1 MNVTKL
7 TEVLYNRYN
16 DYVNYEM
23 DDSVELDASL
33 LEGSEMNF
41 VLGLMK
47 SMESLRIRKEII
59 QSSIEELAQLLYDY
73 CHDLCDD
80 VIEYLSPEFFYED
93 EEYLSPEFFYED
105 EEYYE
110 EVKYNFNIVDSSNI
124 SMEDIYIQDFDGCS
138 LIVIRDV
145 AFPVV
150 FNEGVKITEDMINQV
165 GNTLK
170 RSFFLEGGTDLYD
183 LEDEEDPEFCEED
196 FWRDIREGDEF

>member
-7 TEVLYNRYN
+7 TEVLYNRYKEC
-16 DYVNYEM
+16 VSYEM
-23 DDSVELDASL
+23 CDNVVSNSSM
-33 LEGSEMNF
+33 LEDYGINLVFS
-41 VLGLMK
+41 LMK

-73 CHDLCDD
+73 SIDLCDD
-80 VIEYLSPEFFYED
+80 VI
-93 EEYLSPEFFYED
+93 EYLSPEFFYED

-110 EVKYNFNIVDSSNI
+110 EVKYNFNIIDSSNI

-138 LIVIRDV
+138 LIVIGDL

-150 FNEGVKITEDMINQV
+150 FNEGVKITEDMVNQV

-183 LEDEEDPEFCEED
+183 LEDEEDPEFCDED
-196 FWRDIREGDEF
+196 FWRDNREGDEF

>member
-16 DYVNYEM
+16 ECVSYEIADNEVSNSIMLEDY
-23 DDSVELDASL
+23 
-33 LEGSEMNF
+33 GMNF
-41 VLGLMK
+41 ALGLMR
-47 SMESLRIRKEII
+47 SMESLRIRKEVI

-73 CHDLCDD
+73 CIDLCDD
-80 VIEYLSPEFFYED
+80 VI
-93 EEYLSPEFFYED
+93 EYLSPEFFYED

-110 EVKYNFNIVDSSNI
+110 EVKYNFNIIDSSNI

-138 LIVIRDV
+138 LIVIGDL

-165 GNTLK
+165 GNTIK
-170 RSFFLEGGTDLYD
+170 RSFLLAGNLNLYD
-183 LEDEEDPEFCEED
+183 LEEEEYPEFFEED
-196 FWRDIREGDEF
+196 FWRDNREGDEF

>member
-7 TEVLYNRYN
+7 TEVLYNRYKECVSCGIADN
-16 DYVNYEM
+16 EVSNSIMLEDY
-23 DDSVELDASL
+23 
-33 LEGSEMNF
+33 GMNF
-41 VLGLMK
+41 ALGLMK

-73 CHDLCDD
+73 CIDLCDD
-80 VIEYLSPEFFYED
+80 VI
-93 EEYLSPEFFYED
+93 EYLSPEFFYED

-110 EVKYNFNIVDSSNI
+110 EVKYNFNIIDSSNI

-150 FNEGVKITEDMINQV
+150 FNEGVKITEDMVNQV
-165 GNTLK
+165 GDTIK
-170 RSFFLEGGTDLYD
+170 RSFLLAGGTDLYD
-183 LEDEEDPEFCEED
+183 LEEEEYPEFFEED
-196 FWRDIREGDEF
+196 FWRDNREGDEF

>member
-16 DYVNYEM
+16 ECVSYEIADNEVSNSIMLEDY
-23 DDSVELDASL
+23 
-33 LEGSEMNF
+33 GMNF
-41 VLGLMK
+41 ALGLMK
-47 SMESLRIRKEII
+47 SMESLRIRKEVI

-73 CHDLCDD
+73 CIDLCDD
-80 VIEYLSPEFFYED
+80 VI
-93 EEYLSPEFFYED
+93 EYLSPEFFYED

-110 EVKYNFNIVDSSNI
+110 EVKYNFNIIDSSNI

-138 LIVIRDV
+138 LIVIGDL

-165 GNTLK
+165 GNTIK
-170 RSFFLEGGTDLYD
+170 RSFLLAGGTDLYD
-183 LEDEEDPEFCEED
+183 LEEEEYPEFFEED
-196 FWRDIREGDEF
+196 FWRDNREGDEF

>member
-7 TEVLYNRYN
+7 TEILYKRYN
-16 DYVNYEM
+16 ECVNYEM
-23 DDSVELDASL
+23 DDSVVSNAGV
-33 LEGSEMNF
+33 LEDYGMHF
-41 VLGLMK
+41 VFSLMK

-73 CHDLCDD
+73 CSDMWDD
-80 VIEYLSPEFFYED
+80 VI
-93 EEYLSPEFFYED
+93 EYLSPEFFYED

-110 EVKYNFNIVDSSNI
+110 EVKYNFNIIDSSNI
-124 SMEDIYIQDFDGCS
+124 SMEDIYIQDFDGCA

-150 FNEGVKITEDMINQV
+150 FNEGVKITEDMVNQV

-183 LEDEEDPEFCEED
+183 LEDEEDPEFGEED
-196 FWRDIREGDEF
+196 FWRDNREGDEF

>member
-16 DYVNYEM
+16 VCVNYEIA
-23 DDSVELDASL
+23 STELTHPSM
-33 LEGSEMNF
+33 LEDYGMNF
-41 VLGLMK
+41 ALGLMK

-73 CHDLCDD
+73 SIDLCDD
-80 VIEYLSPEFFYED
+80 VI
-93 EEYLSPEFFYED
+93 EYLSPEFFYED

-110 EVKYNFNIVDSSNI
+110 EVKYNFNIIDSSNI

-138 LIVIRDV
+138 LIVIGDL

-165 GNTLK
+165 GNTIK
-170 RSFFLEGGTDLYD
+170 RSFLLGGNLNLYD
-183 LEDEEDPEFCEED
+183 LEEEEYPEFFEED
-196 FWRDIREGDEF
+196 FWRDNREGDEF

>member
-16 DYVNYEM
+16 DCVNYEM
-23 DDSVELDASL
+23 DDSVVLDASL

-41 VLGLMK
+41 VLGLME
-47 SMESLRIRKEII
+47 SMESLRIRREII

-73 CHDLCDD
+73 CSDLCDD
-80 VIEYLSPEFFYED
+80 VI
-93 EEYLSPEFFYED
+93 EYLSPEFFYED

-145 AFPVV
+145 ALPVV
-150 FNEGVKITEDMINQV
+150 FNEGVKITEDMLNQV
-165 GNTLK
+165 GNTIK

-196 FWRDIREGDEF
+196 FWRDNREGDEF

>member
-16 DYVNYEM
+16 ECVNYEIEDNVVSNSSM
-23 DDSVELDASL
+23 
-33 LEGSEMNF
+33 LEDYGINF
-41 VLGLMK
+41 VFSLMR

-59 QSSIEELAQLLYDY
+59 QSSIEELAQLLYGY

-80 VIEYLSPEFFYED
+80 VI
-93 EEYLSPEFFYED
+93 EYLSPEFFYED

-145 AFPVV
+145 AFPVI
-150 FNEGVKITEDMINQV
+150 FNEGVKITKDMINQV

>member
-16 DYVNYEM
+16 ECVNYEI
-23 DDSVELDASL
+23 DDNVVSNSIM
-33 LEGSEMNF
+33 LEDYGMNF
-41 VLGLMK
+41 ALGLMK

-73 CHDLCDD
+73 GTDLCDD
-80 VIEYLSPEFFYED
+80 VIEYLSPEI
-93 EEYLSPEFFYED
+93 FYED

-124 SMEDIYIQDFDGCS
+124 SMEDIYIQDFDGCA
-138 LIVIRDV
+138 LIVISDV

-165 GNTLK
+165 GNTIK
-170 RSFFLEGGTDLYD
+170 RSFLLAGNLNLYD
-183 LEDEEDPEFCEED
+183 LEEEEYPEFFEED
-196 FWRDIREGDEF
+196 FWRDNREGDEF

>member
-16 DYVNYEM
+16 ECVSYEIADNEVSNSIMLEDY
-23 DDSVELDASL
+23 
-33 LEGSEMNF
+33 GMNF
-41 VLGLMK
+41 ALGLMK

-93 EEYLSPEFFYED
+93 EEY
-105 EEYYE
+105 YE
-110 EVKYNFNIVDSSNI
+110 EVKYNFNIIDSSNI

-138 LIVIRDV
+138 LIVIGDL

-165 GNTLK
+165 GNTIK
-170 RSFFLEGGTDLYD
+170 RSFLLAGNLNLYD
-183 LEDEEDPEFCEED
+183 LEEEEYPEFFEED
-196 FWRDIREGDEF
+196 FWRDNREGDEF

>member
-7 TEVLYNRYN
+7 TEVLYKRCNEC
-16 DYVNYEM
+16 VNYEM
-23 DDSVELDASL
+23 DDSVVLDASL

-41 VLGLMK
+41 VLGLTEA
-47 SMESLRIRKEII
+47 MESLRIRKEVIK
-59 QSSIEELAQLLYDY
+59 SSIEELAQLIYDY
-73 CHDLCDD
+73 CSDLCDD
-80 VIEYLSPEFFYED
+80 VI
-93 EEYLSPEFFYED
+93 EYLSPEFFYED

-138 LIVIRDV
+138 LIVIRDL
-145 AFPVV
+145 ALLVV
-150 FNEGVKITEDMINQV
+150 FNEGVKITEDMVNQV
-165 GNTLK
+165 GNTIK
-170 RSFFLEGGTDLYD
+170 RSFFLAGGTDLYD

>member
-16 DYVNYEM
+16 ECVSCEIADNEVSNSIMLEDY
-23 DDSVELDASL
+23 
-33 LEGSEMNF
+33 GMNF
-41 VLGLMK
+41 ALGLMK

-73 CHDLCDD
+73 SIDLCDD
-80 VIEYLSPEFFYED
+80 VI
-93 EEYLSPEFFYED
+93 EYLSPEFFYED

-110 EVKYNFNIVDSSNI
+110 EVKYNFNIIDSSNI
-124 SMEDIYIQDFDGCS
+124 SMEDIYIQDFDGCA
-138 LIVIRDV
+138 LIVISDV

-165 GNTLK
+165 GNTIK
-170 RSFFLEGGTDLYD
+170 RSFLLAGNLNLYD
-183 LEDEEDPEFCEED
+183 LEEEEYPEFFEED
-196 FWRDIREGDEF
+196 FWRDNREGDEF

>member
-16 DYVNYEM
+16 ECVSYEIADNEVSNSIMLEDY
-23 DDSVELDASL
+23 
-33 LEGSEMNF
+33 GMNF
-41 VLGLMK
+41 ALGLMR
-47 SMESLRIRKEII
+47 SRESLRIRKEII

-73 CHDLCDD
+73 SIDLCDD
-80 VIEYLSPEFFYED
+80 VI
-93 EEYLSPEFFYED
+93 EYLSPEFFYED

-110 EVKYNFNIVDSSNI
+110 EVKYNFNIIDSSNI

-138 LIVIRDV
+138 LIVIGDL

-165 GNTLK
+165 GNTIK
-170 RSFFLEGGTDLYD
+170 RSFLLAGNLNLYD
-183 LEDEEDPEFCEED
+183 LEEEEYPEFFEED
-196 FWRDIREGDEF
+196 FWRDNREGDEF

>member
-16 DYVNYEM
+16 ECVNYEIA
-23 DDSVELDASL
+23 STELTHPSM
-33 LEGSEMNF
+33 LEGAEMNF
-41 VLGLMK
+41 ALDLMR
-47 SMESLRIRKEII
+47 SRESLRIRKEII

-73 CHDLCDD
+73 CIDLCDD
-80 VIEYLSPEFFYED
+80 VI
-93 EEYLSPEFFYED
+93 EYLSPEFFYED

-138 LIVIRDV
+138 LIVIRDF

-150 FNEGVKITEDMINQV
+150 FNEGVKITEDMVNQV
-165 GNTLK
+165 GNTIK
-170 RSFFLEGGTDLYD
+170 RSFLLAGDLNLYD
-183 LEDEEDPEFCEED
+183 LEEEEYPEFFEED
-196 FWRDIREGDEF
+196 FWRDNREGDEF

>member
-16 DYVNYEM
+16 ECVSYEIADNEVSNSIMLEDY
-23 DDSVELDASL
+23 
-33 LEGSEMNF
+33 GMNF
-41 VLGLMK
+41 ALGLMK
-47 SMESLRIRKEII
+47 SMESLRIRKEVI

-73 CHDLCDD
+73 NIDLCDD
-80 VIEYLSPEFFYED
+80 VI
-93 EEYLSPEFFYED
+93 EYLSPEFFYED

-110 EVKYNFNIVDSSNI
+110 EVKYNFNIIDSSNI

-138 LIVIRDV
+138 LIVIGDL

-165 GNTLK
+165 GNTIK
-170 RSFFLEGGTDLYD
+170 RSFLLAGNLNLYD
-183 LEDEEDPEFCEED
+183 LEEEEYPEFFEED
-196 FWRDIREGDEF
+196 FWRDNREGDEF

>member
-16 DYVNYEM
+16 ECVSYEIADNEVSNSIMLEDY
-23 DDSVELDASL
+23 
-33 LEGSEMNF
+33 GMNF
-41 VLGLMK
+41 ALGLMR
-47 SMESLRIRKEII
+47 SMESLRIRKEVI

-73 CHDLCDD
+73 CIDLCDD
-80 VIEYLSPEFFYED
+80 VI
-93 EEYLSPEFFYED
+93 EYLSPEFFYED

-110 EVKYNFNIVDSSNI
+110 EVKYNFNIIDSSNI

-138 LIVIRDV
+138 LIVIGDV

-165 GNTLK
+165 GNTIK
-170 RSFFLEGGTDLYD
+170 RSFLLAGNLNLYD
-183 LEDEEDPEFCEED
+183 LEEEEYPEFFEED
-196 FWRDIREGDEF
+196 FWRDNREGDEF

>member
-7 TEVLYNRYN
+7 TEVLYKRYN
-16 DYVNYEM
+16 ECVNYEIN
-23 DDSVELDASL
+23 DTVVSNASM
-33 LEGSEMNF
+33 LEGSEMSF
-41 VLGLMK
+41 AFSLLR
-47 SMESLRIRKEII
+47 SMESLRIRREII

-73 CHDLCDD
+73 CSDLCDD
-80 VIEYLSPEFFYED
+80 VI
-93 EEYLSPEFFYED
+93 EYLSPEFFYED

-124 SMEDIYIQDFDGCS
+124 SAEDIYIQDFDGCS

-150 FNEGVKITEDMINQV
+150 FNEGVKITEDMLNQV
-165 GNTLK
+165 GNTIK
-170 RSFFLEGGTDLYD
+170 RSFFLAGGTDLYD

-196 FWRDIREGDEF
+196 FWRDNREGDEF

>member
-16 DYVNYEM
+16 ECVSYEIADNEVSNSIMLEDY
-23 DDSVELDASL
+23 
-33 LEGSEMNF
+33 GMNF
-41 VLGLMK
+41 ALGLMK

-73 CHDLCDD
+73 GTDLCDD
-80 VIEYLSPEFFYED
+80 VI
-93 EEYLSPEFFYED
+93 EYLSPEFFYED

-110 EVKYNFNIVDSSNI
+110 EVKYNFNIIDSSNI

-138 LIVIRDV
+138 LIVIGDV
-145 AFPVV
+145 AFPLV

-165 GNTLK
+165 GNTIK
-170 RSFFLEGGTDLYD
+170 RSFLLAGALNLYD
-183 LEDEEDPEFCEED
+183 LEEEEYPEFFEED
-196 FWRDIREGDEF
+196 FWRDNREGDEF

>member
-16 DYVNYEM
+16 ECVSYEIADNEVSNSIMLEDY
-23 DDSVELDASL
+23 
-33 LEGSEMNF
+33 GMNF
-41 VLGLMK
+41 ALGLMK
-47 SMESLRIRKEII
+47 SMESLRIRKEVI

-73 CHDLCDD
+73 CIDLCDD
-80 VIEYLSPEFFYED
+80 VI
-93 EEYLSPEFFYED
+93 EYLSPEFFYED

-110 EVKYNFNIVDSSNI
+110 EVKYNFNIIDSSNI

-138 LIVIRDV
+138 LIVIGDV

-165 GNTLK
+165 GNTIK
-170 RSFFLEGGTDLYD
+170 RSFLLAGNLNLYD
-183 LEDEEDPEFCEED
+183 LEEEEYPEFFEED
-196 FWRDIREGDEF
+196 FWRDNREGDEF

>member
-7 TEVLYNRYN
+7 TEVLYKRYN
-16 DYVNYEM
+16 ECVNYEM
-23 DDSVELDASL
+23 DDSVVLDASL

-41 VLGLMK
+41 VLGLRK

-73 CHDLCDD
+73 SHDLCDD
-80 VIEYLSPEFFYED
+80 VI
-93 EEYLSPEFFYED
+93 EYLSPEFFYED

-110 EVKYNFNIVDSSNI
+110 EVKYNFNIIDSSNI

-138 LIVIRDV
+138 LIVISDV

-165 GNTLK
+165 GNTIK
-170 RSFFLEGGTDLYD
+170 RSFLLAGNLNLYD
-183 LEDEEDPEFCEED
+183 LEEEEYPEFFEED
-196 FWRDIREGDEF
+196 FWRDNREGDEF

>member
-16 DYVNYEM
+16 ECVSYEIADNEVSNSIMLEDY
-23 DDSVELDASL
+23 
-33 LEGSEMNF
+33 GMNF
-41 VLGLMK
+41 ALGLMK

-73 CHDLCDD
+73 SIDLCDD
-80 VIEYLSPEFFYED
+80 VI
-93 EEYLSPEFFYED
+93 EYLSPEFFYED

-110 EVKYNFNIVDSSNI
+110 EVKYNFNIIDSSNI
-124 SMEDIYIQDFDGCS
+124 SMEDIYIQDFDGCA
-138 LIVIRDV
+138 LIVISDV

-165 GNTLK
+165 GNTIK
-170 RSFFLEGGTDLYD
+170 RSFLLGGNLNLYD
-183 LEDEEDPEFCEED
+183 LEEEEYPEFFEED
-196 FWRDIREGDEF
+196 FWRDNREGDEF

>member
-16 DYVNYEM
+16 ECVNYEI
-23 DDSVELDASL
+23 DSTVLPHPSM
-33 LEGSEMNF
+33 LEGAEMNF
-41 VLGLMK
+41 ALDLMR
-47 SMESLRIRKEII
+47 SRESLRIRKKII

-73 CHDLCDD
+73 SIDLCDD
-80 VIEYLSPEFFYED
+80 VIEYLSPEFFD
-93 EEYLSPEFFYED
+93 ED

-138 LIVIRDV
+138 LIVISDV

-165 GNTLK
+165 GNTIK
-170 RSFFLEGGTDLYD
+170 RSFLLAGNLNLYD
-183 LEDEEDPEFCEED
+183 LEEEEYPEFFEED
-196 FWRDIREGDEF
+196 FWRDNREGDEF

>member
-16 DYVNYEM
+16 ECVSYEIADNEVSNSIMLEDY
-23 DDSVELDASL
+23 
-33 LEGSEMNF
+33 GMNF
-41 VLGLMK
+41 ALGLMK

-73 CHDLCDD
+73 SIDLCDD
-80 VIEYLSPEFFYED
+80 VI
-93 EEYLSPEFFYED
+93 EYLSPEFFYED

-110 EVKYNFNIVDSSNI
+110 EVKYNFNIIDSSNI

-138 LIVIRDV
+138 LIVIGDV

-165 GNTLK
+165 GNTIK
-170 RSFFLEGGTDLYD
+170 RSFLLGGNLNLYD
-183 LEDEEDPEFCEED
+183 LEEEEYPEFFEED
-196 FWRDIREGDEF
+196 FWRDNREGDEF

>member
-16 DYVNYEM
+16 ECVSYEIADNEVSNSIMLEDY
-23 DDSVELDASL
+23 
-33 LEGSEMNF
+33 GMNF
-41 VLGLMK
+41 ALGLMK

-73 CHDLCDD
+73 CIDLCDD
-80 VIEYLSPEFFYED
+80 VI
-93 EEYLSPEFFYED
+93 EYLSPEFFYED

-110 EVKYNFNIVDSSNI
+110 EVKYNFNIIDSSNI

-138 LIVIRDV
+138 LIVIGDL

-165 GNTLK
+165 GNTIK
-170 RSFFLEGGTDLYD
+170 RSFLLAGNLNLYD
-183 LEDEEDPEFCEED
+183 LEEEEYPEFFEED
-196 FWRDIREGDEF
+196 FWRDNREGDEF